1 MEDINVLLLQRDNLI
16 DALSK
21 VLAANEAEAKA
32 QISYQNARENFID
45 CSDERKAH
53 ERAMVAAMDAERK
66 ARTMLLTLRK

>member
-32 QISYQNARENFID
+32 QISYQNARENFSD

>member
-32 QISYQNARENFID
+32 QISYQNARDNFRD